1 MTGMELDG
9 TEMASTSL
17 SIVAS
22 DQVSEALSRIG
33 RTEDIRFSPDQRRL
47 VLAGY
52 VKNVCLILDIVVD
65 RSAARPVI
73 RIHDHVEI
81 RSKSLNL
88 PHGLDFIG
96 ANRLVVAN
104 RRGHL
109 SLFSLPDSWPENRI
123 LDLDPVR
130 EIHRANLPEK
140 LKAPGSLCVLRAD
153 ESEAEVLVCNNYGG
167 WITRHILPL
176 HPGFRLPQNS
186 IFLRKGF
193 DIPDGI
199 AINPARSWIAISNH
213 NTHSVLMF
221 DLRVGLK
228 PDTEAH
234 GELSGAGY
242 PHGLRFSPDGRRL
255 YVADAGAPQV
265 RVYQSETGDWNG
277 GLGPHQTLTV
287 LDDETF
293 AKGHVNPQEGGPKGL
308 DLSHEGDLMAIT
320 CDEQPLAFF
329 HLPDL
334 GVS

>member
-1 MTGMELDG
+1 MFGMKRDG
-9 TEMASTSL
+9 IEMASTGL

-22 DQVSEALSRIG
+22 DQVLEALSRIG

-52 VKNVCLILDIVVD
+52 LKNVCLILDVEMD
-65 RSAARPVI
+65 RSAAHPVI
-73 RIHDHVEI
+73 RIHDHLEI

-96 ANRLVVAN
+96 GNRLVVAN

-109 SLFSLPDSWPENRI
+109 SLFDLPDSWPENRI
-123 LDLDPVR
+123 LDLEPVR

-153 ESEAEVLVCNNYGG
+153 ESEAEILVCNNYAG
-167 WITRHILPL
+167 WITRHLLPL

-193 DIPDGI
+193 SIPDGI
-199 AINPARSWIAISNH
+199 AINPAFSWIAISNH

-234 GELSGAGY
+234 GQLSGAGY
-242 PHGLRFSPDGRRL
+242 PHGLRFSPDGQKL
-255 YVADAGAPQV
+255 YVADAGAPHV
-265 RVYQSETGDWNG
+265 RVYHSETGDWNG
-277 GLGPHQTLTV
+277 ELEPHQTLTV

-308 DLSHEGDLMAIT
+308 DLSREGDLMAIT

-329 HLPDL
+329 HLAGL
-334 GVS
+334 EA

>member
-1 MTGMELDG
+1 MQSRMLEPET
-9 TEMASTSL
+9 TSL
-17 SIVAS
+17 
-22 DQVSEALSRIG
+22 DLDVSAGVRDALDRIG

-47 VLAGY
+47 AIAGY
-52 VKNVCLILDIVVD
+52 VRNVCLILDIEVD

-96 ANRLVVAN
+96 ESRLVVAN

-109 SLFSLPDSWPENRI
+109 SLFSFPDSWPENRV
-123 LDLDPVR
+123 LDLEPVR
-130 EIHRANLPEK
+130 EIHRANLPER

-153 ESEAEVLVCNNYGG
+153 ESEAEVLVCNNYAG

-186 IFLRKGF
+186 IFLRNGF

-221 DLRVGLK
+221 DLRSGLR
-228 PDTEAH
+228 PDTKAQ

-242 PHGLRFSPDGRRL
+242 PHGLRFSPDGRQL
-255 YVADAGAPQV
+255 YVADAAAPHV

-277 GLGPHQTLTV
+277 DMGPHRTLNV

-293 AKGHVNPQEGGPKGL
+293 ARGHVNPQEGGPKGL
-308 DLSHEGDLMAIT
+308 DLTREGDLMAVT

-329 HLPDL
+329 HLAE
-334 GVS
+334 

>member
-9 TEMASTSL
+9 IEMASTSL
-17 SIVAS
+17 NIVAS
-22 DQVSEALSRIG
+22 DQVLESLSRIG

-52 VKNVCLILDIVVD
+52 VKNVCLILDIEVD

-96 ANRLVVAN
+96 DNRLVVAN

-109 SLFSLPDSWPENRI
+109 SLFTLPDSWPENQI
-123 LDLDPVR
+123 LELDPVR

-153 ESEAEVLVCNNYGG
+153 EAEAEILVCNNYGG

-176 HPGFRLPQNS
+176 HPGFRLPRNS

-308 DLSHEGDLMAIT
+308 DLSREGDLMAIT
-320 CDEQPLAFF
+320 CDELPLAFF

-334 GVS
+334 GAL